1 MIYTVTF
8 NPSLDYKTECND
20 FSIGKTNRSIRESV
34 TLGGKG
40 VNVSKALMSLGAD
53 NASVLFVGSGE
64 IGSIIEKRMSEELAF
79 PIAVKTRGDNRINTK
94 VICSGTVTEINARG
108 SLDIS
113 EESLIEALEL
123 MKIKGGD
130 IVVVSGNTVKSGV
143 LTDFCKKLLETC
155 QDIKLILDVAESEM
169 KDIIELYGDNI
180 ILIKPNRDEFCKV
193 FGSFDGLDAKLRNI
207 NTQAVAVTDGSG
219 AVYYRGDSG
228 DVYRVFPPKVT
239 AVDTVGAGDSFIAG
253 YLYAICNGIEGVEA
267 VKVAVAV
274 SSCKVSRYGF
284 SSLRNSLE
292 SCYIVKTERAD

>member
-8 NPSLDYKTECND
+8 NPSLDYKTECDD

-40 VNVSKALMSLGAD
+40 VNVSKALTSLGAD

-155 QDIKLILDVAESEM
+155 QDVKLILDVAESEM

-239 AVDTVGAGDSFIAG
+239 AVDTVGAGDCFIAG